1 MLLAKEYDNL
11 KLMDVLDPHVLK
23 ASWINNR
30 TYEEELAIYRAGL
43 TTYRQIGKHSG
54 HANDNGVG
62 KKRLVELIYH
72 HSNGEIVISEW
83 KAGKILDTIN
93 QYMPGIRGTFH
104 REIQEVLSNNDRT
117 LVNPFGAR
125 RTFFDKLGDEMFRMA
140 YAYIKQSTVTG
151 LTQRAAL
158 EIFNN
163 HKWIRIL
170 VEMHDALLFEVP
182 VWRLQEGIKII
193 KSAFERPIDFSRCS
207 LPREVLT
214 IP

>member
-1 MLLAKEYDNL
+1 
-11 KLMDVLDPHVLK
+11 
-23 ASWINNR
+23 
-30 TYEEELAIYRAGL
+30 
-43 TTYRQIGKHSG
+43 
-54 HANDNGVG
+54 
-62 KKRLVELIYH
+62 
-72 HSNGEIVISEW
+72 
-83 KAGKILDTIN
+83 
-93 QYMPGIRGTFH
+93 
-104 REIQEVLSNNDRT
+104 
-117 LVNPFGAR
+117 
-125 RTFFDKLGDEMFRMA
+125 MFRMA

-163 HKWIRIL
+163 HKWIKIL

-214 IP
+214 IPCEVQISLTSWDALVKEEKFFKENI